1 MKHLCRAVP
10 AALLLLGL
18 ILPLLGSG
26 AGAHAAESTIADEA
40 GRTIPAGKPFE
51 RIISLYGAHTENIF
65 ALQAEERL
73 IGVSRHETFPP
84 GAKKKPAFSYHSGPE
99 RFLAADPDLVL
110 IRPMIDRG
118 YRNLVSRLEA
128 AGIVVASLQPRT
140 KEGML
145 RYWRDLGTL
154 CGRQKQARR
163 LVDAFQRGVDYAA
176 SLTRDIKT
184 QKTAYFEA
192 IHKQMKT
199 FAPDS
204 IAMFAL
210 KAAGGKNAARDAE
223 PVRGT
228 NIAAFGKERI
238 LARGGDIDVYL
249 AQKGPMNQ
257 PSIDQIRNEPGFEII
272 KAVRKSNICIVP
284 EQVVSRP
291 TLRLLLGIS
300 EIGRCLYPERF
311 DREAQERLESMVQQA
326 YHLE

>member
-1 MKHLCRAVP
+1 MKQSCRMRP

-18 ILPLLGSG
+18 IFSLLSSG
-26 AGAHAAESTIADEA
+26 AGAHAAAKTIVDEA
-40 GRTIPAGKPFE
+40 GRRIQTAKPYQ

-65 ALQAEERL
+65 ALGAEDRL

-84 GAKKKPAFSYHSGPE
+84 GAKEKPAFSYHSGPE

-118 YRNLVSRLEA
+118 YRNLVSRLES

-140 KEGML
+140 KDEML
-145 RYWRDLGTL
+145 RYWRDLGKL

-163 LVDAFQRGVDYAA
+163 LLAAFRQGVDYAA

-210 KAAGGKNAARDAE
+210 KAAGGRNAAHDAE
-223 PVRGT
+223 AVRGT

-272 KAVRKSNICIVP
+272 KAVRKNNICIVP

-311 DREAQERLESMVQQA
+311 NPQAKERLESMVQQA